1 MGFEVPSNLH
11 HTSVPNQATLPKA
24 GPHGL
29 LTDGQSICAFSHQA
43 AAPGLLLSTW
53 PLPAIWQ
60 HRKGSAIALPWFLFT
75 THRSRA
81 PAIDYHAFGVI
92 CKSEFP
98 PPSFVD
104 VVTDCLRHWYLLASG
119 CTSEE
124 GRDRQGEMN
133 TRSCSLKLFF
143 IKPEVQCHRAV
154 LLRPLHS
161 NCWATVFPGC
171 MTPAAQHNH
180 RCCLPLLFA
189 KHCPKTRGKP
199 RLRAR
204 CSRLHGQSEWP
215 EPRCCDLQS
224 LLKKSWFYLVGRELQ
239 KSHSTSARGEYRRT
253 EPRNE

>member
-1 MGFEVPSNLH
+1 MWSDPNL
-11 HTSVPNQATLPKA
+11 SM
-24 GPHGL
+24 
-29 LTDGQSICAFSHQA
+29 
-43 AAPGLLLSTW
+43 LSTSSSIY
-53 PLPAIWQ
+53 PNHMHSVETVECLLCILVSRRYRDK
-60 HRKGSAIALPWFLFT
+60 HLYLALMTYPF
-75 THRSRA
+75 
-81 PAIDYHAFGVI
+81 
-92 CKSEFP
+92 
-98 PPSFVD
+98 
-104 VVTDCLRHWYLLASG
+104 CLKP
-119 CTSEE
+119 
-124 GRDRQGEMN
+124 GEMN

-180 RCCLPLLFA
+180 HCCLPLLFA